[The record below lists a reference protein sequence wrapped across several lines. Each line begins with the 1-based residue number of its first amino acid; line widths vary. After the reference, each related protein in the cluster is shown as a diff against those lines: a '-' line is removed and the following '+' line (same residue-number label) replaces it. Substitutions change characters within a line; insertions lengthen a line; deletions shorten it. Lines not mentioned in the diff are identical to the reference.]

1 MTFNER
7 PRKKL
12 GALQALRFQLECVK
26 HYTMGLDR
34 IADQSNAFEAWIE
47 RERAE
52 IVKGGMRR
60 NYELRFTDKDHPN
73 LYREANDGTRRVME
87 HAVPIS
93 HWYVLYSTAPKELRD
108 AIFFMGWAGP
118 IANITKSSDAMFK
131 GTGEVHF
138 NKSIWTPFD
147 RYRRAG
153 FDVMQ
158 EHPKA
163 STVGMTLVDH
173 YNRLDTIDFM
183 RPIMAMARQELGFD
197 AALTW
202 VKGTQAV
209 VDSVQEMVE
218 ASEAA

>member
-1 MTFNER
+1 MAFFER

-12 GALQALRFQLECVK
+12 GAMQALRFQLECVK
-26 HYTMGLDR
+26 HYTLGLER
-34 IADQSNAFEAWIE
+34 IADQSSDFEAWIE
-47 RERAE
+47 RERSE
-52 IVKGGMRR
+52 IVKSGMRR
-60 NYELRFTDKDHPN
+60 NYELRFSDKGHPN
-73 LYREANDGTRRVME
+73 LYRESIEGEKRVME

-93 HWYVLYSTAPKELRD
+93 HWYVLYSTAPYELRD

-118 IANITKSSDAMFK
+118 IANITKASDASFK

-153 FDVMQ
+153 FDVLQ
-158 EHPKA
+158 EHPEA
-163 STVGMTLVDH
+163 TTVGMTLGDH
-173 YNRLDTIDFM
+173 YERLETIDFM
-183 RPIMAMARQELGFD
+183 RPIITMARQELNFD
-197 AALTW
+197 TALTW
-202 VKGTQAV
+202 VQGTQAV